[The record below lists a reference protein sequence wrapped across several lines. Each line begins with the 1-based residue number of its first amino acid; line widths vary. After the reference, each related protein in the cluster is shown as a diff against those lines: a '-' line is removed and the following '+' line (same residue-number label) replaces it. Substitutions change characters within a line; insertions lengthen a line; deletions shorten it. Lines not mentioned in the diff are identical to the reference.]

1 MKRIS
6 FKATFTAKK
15 NLVGIVI
22 FLMLFSLQVPQYCQE
37 TENPGK
43 EYKKESV
50 ELFLKNWLTD
60 ELKIWSSPFKMNKK
74 SMLFL
79 GGLALTTAYLIKRDN
94 VSHKNIHEFTLKN
107 KWVKESSPI
116 ISKLGSTPLNLGLIG
131 SLYLGGVLLKDDR
144 ARETARLTLKSLLH
158 AIVVARALKHIF
170 RRQRPYV
177 ENGVDRWFNHGRG
190 SDYQSFPSGHTTT
203 AWSVAT
209 VIAGMYKDKPI
220 VPVICYSLATLV
232 GISRLTENKHWTSDV
247 LVGAVLG
254 YSIGRFVLRKH
265 NKRFNVTPIVSY
277 DRIGV
282 NVSYAF

>member
-1 MKRIS
+1 MKKIS

-22 FLMLFSLQVPQYCQE
+22 FLMLFSLQVPQYCQDI
-37 TENPGK
+37 ENPGK

-50 ELFLKNWLTD
+50 KLFLKDWLAD
-60 ELKIWSSPFKMNKK
+60 ELKIWSSPLKMNKK

-79 GGLALTTAYLIKRDN
+79 GGLALTTVYLINRDN

-107 KWVKESSPI
+107 KWAKESSPI
-116 ISKLGSTPLNLGLIG
+116 ITQLGSTPLNLGLIG

-158 AIVVARALKHIF
+158 AIVVSQALKYIF

-209 VIAGMYKDKPI
+209 VIAGMYNDKPI

-282 NVSYAF
+282 SVSYAF